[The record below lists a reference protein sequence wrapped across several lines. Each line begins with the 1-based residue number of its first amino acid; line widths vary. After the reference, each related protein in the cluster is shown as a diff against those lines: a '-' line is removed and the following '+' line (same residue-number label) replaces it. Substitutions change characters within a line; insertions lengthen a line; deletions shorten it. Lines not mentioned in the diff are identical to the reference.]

1 MKNTVLQ
8 KLTVIL
14 ISYNRHELLIRAI
27 KYWSNFDIK
36 VVIIDGS
43 DVRLNDSYLNYK
55 NIRYVHDQR
64 SLNDRL
70 LNSFKYIDT
79 EFMILACDDE
89 FLRTRYGDTDSKAE
103 RYILDNVEGSFL
115 YVDQFGVLRP
125 DSFSSGIVV
134 KRMADSAIA
143 SARESELDKIVA
155 FVLHEPIK
163 NVKSSRF
170 LGDLGFKSGEEVG
183 IAGDIVLGFYEM
195 GL

>member
-8 KLTVIL
+8 KLTVIV

-89 FLRTRYGDTDSKAE
+89 FYLPSALSKC
-103 RYILDNVEGSFL
+103 INFL
-115 YVDQFGVLRP
+115 SSEP
-125 DSFSSGIVV
+125 SFSCCGGRAV
-134 KRMADSAIA
+134 
-143 SARESELDKIVA
+143 
-155 FVLHEPIK
+155 
-163 NVKSSRF
+163 
-170 LGDLGFKSGEEVG
+170 GFRTKKKKY
-183 IAGDIVLGFYEM
+183 L
-195 GL
+195 